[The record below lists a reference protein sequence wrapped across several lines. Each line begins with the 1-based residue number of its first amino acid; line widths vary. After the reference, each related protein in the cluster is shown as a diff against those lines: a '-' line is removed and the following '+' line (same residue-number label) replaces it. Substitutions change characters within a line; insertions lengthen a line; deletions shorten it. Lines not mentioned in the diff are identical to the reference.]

1 MGLFQRFRRVL
12 SAQLNHLLS
21 KAEQPEKMLNQLI
34 LDMNRQLLDVKKSVA
49 SAIADEKRLERQL
62 NTYIDQA
69 NEWERKAILAVR
81 EQRDDLAKEALLRK
95 QEIEGQILQLKN
107 LLVSQ
112 HEAVEKLKLS
122 LRELQKKVEEAQ
134 RRKNILIARAKRAET
149 AKRMQETMGAIS
161 DNSAFEAF
169 ERMAAKVDQIEA
181 EVEALGELETSF
193 SDSNLEKQFK
203 ELEQSSQQ
211 DTADKLLADLKRK
224 LLEQKS

>member
-34 LDMNRQLLDVKKSVA
+34 YDMNKQLLEVKKSVA
-49 SAIADEKRLERQL
+49 ASIADEKRLERQL
-62 NTYIDQA
+62 NSYIEQA

-95 QEIEGQILQLKN
+95 QEIEGLILQQKN

-161 DNSAFEAF
+161 DTSSFEAF

-181 EVEALGELETSF
+181 EVEALSELETSF
-193 SDSNLEKQFK
+193 SNSKLEDQFK
-203 ELEQSSQQ
+203 QLEQSSQQ
-211 DTADKLLADLKRK
+211 ETADKLLADLKRK
-224 LLEQKS
+224 LLEEKS

>member
-1 MGLFQRFRRVL
+1 
-12 SAQLNHLLS
+12 
-21 KAEQPEKMLNQLI
+21 MLNQLI
-34 LDMNRQLLDVKKSVA
+34 YDMNKQLLEVKKSVA
-49 SAIADEKRLERQL
+49 ASIADEKRLERQL
-62 NTYIDQA
+62 NSYIEQA

-95 QEIEGQILQLKN
+95 QEIEGLILQQKN

-161 DNSAFEAF
+161 DTSSFEAF

-181 EVEALGELETSF
+181 EVEALSELETSF
-193 SDSNLEKQFK
+193 SNSKLEDQFK
-203 ELEQSSQQ
+203 QLEQSSQQ
-211 DTADKLLADLKRK
+211 ETADKLLADLKRK
-224 LLEQKS
+224 LLEEKS

>member
-1 MGLFQRFRRVL
+1 
-12 SAQLNHLLS
+12 
-21 KAEQPEKMLNQLI
+21 MLNQLI
-34 LDMNRQLLDVKKSVA
+34 LDMNRQLLEVKKSVA
-49 SAIADEKRLERQL
+49 TAIADEKRLERQL
-62 NTYIDQA
+62 NSYIEQA
-69 NEWERKAILAVR
+69 NQWEQKAILAVR
-81 EQRDDLAKEALLRK
+81 QQRDDLAKEALLRK
-95 QEIEGQILQLKN
+95 QEIEGLVLQQKN

-112 HEAVEKLKLS
+112 HEAVENLKLS

-161 DNSAFEAF
+161 DTSAFEAF

-181 EVEALGELETSF
+181 EVEALSEIETGF
-193 SDSNLEKQFK
+193 SDSKLENQFK
-203 ELEQSSQQ
+203 QLELSSQQ

>member
-21 KAEQPEKMLNQLI
+21 KAEQPEKMLNQLV
-34 LDMNRQLLDVKKSVA
+34 LDMNRQLMEVKKSVA
-49 SAIADEKRLERQL
+49 AAIADEKRLERQL
-62 NTYIDQA
+62 ITYIEQA

-95 QEIEGQILQLKN
+95 QEIEGLILQQKN

-122 LRELQKKVEEAQ
+122 LRDLQKKVEEAQ

-161 DNSAFEAF
+161 DTSSFEAF

-181 EVEALGELETSF
+181 EVEALSELETSF
-193 SDSNLEKQFK
+193 SDSRLENQFRQ
-203 ELEQSSQQ
+203 LEQSSQQ

-224 LLEQKS
+224 LLEEKS

>member
-122 LRELQKKVEEAQ
+122 LRELQKKSGRSPTAEEYPHCPGQAGRNGKTDAGNDGGYQ
-134 RRKNILIARAKRAET
+134 R
-149 AKRMQETMGAIS
+149 
-161 DNSAFEAF
+161 
-169 ERMAAKVDQIEA
+169 
-181 EVEALGELETSF
+181 
-193 SDSNLEKQFK
+193 
-203 ELEQSSQQ
+203 
-211 DTADKLLADLKRK
+211 
-224 LLEQKS
+224 